1 MIHPTSE
8 VQSTNIGS
16 NTCIWQFC
24 VVLRGA
30 TIGEQCNIN
39 SHVFIENDVIIGNN
53 VTVKSGVQ
61 LWDGLRVGDNVFIG
75 PNVTFTNDMV
85 PRSKSYPMSFLQ
97 TIICQ
102 GASIGANATII
113 AGNKIGAYAFIG
125 AGSLITKNIPD
136 NTVWYG
142 TPARLKGYITNN
154 GILLDLHYKDKNGI
168 KHMLKDD

>member
-1 MIHPTSE
+1 MIHPTAE
-8 VQSTNIGS
+8 VQSTNIGL
-16 NTCIWQFC
+16 NTFIWQFC
-24 VVLRGA
+24 IVLKGA
-30 TIGEQCNIN
+30 TIGGECNIN

-61 LWDGLRVGDNVFIG
+61 LWDGLRVADHVFIG

-85 PRSKSYPMSFLQ
+85 PRSKSYPASFLQ
-97 TIICQ
+97 TIICK

-142 TPARLKGYITNN
+142 NPARHKGYITNK
-154 GILLDLHYKDKNGI
+154 GILLDLDFKDKNDL
-168 KHMLKDD
+168 KHKLKDD

>member
-1 MIHPTSE
+1 MIHSTAD

-16 NTCIWQFC
+16 NTFIWQFC
-24 VVLRGA
+24 VVLKDA
-30 TIGEQCNIN
+30 IIGDGCNIN

-61 LWDGLRVGDNVFIG
+61 LWDGLRVADNVFIG

-85 PRSKSYPMSFLQ
+85 PRSKSYPTSFLQ
-97 TIICQ
+97 TKISK

-113 AGNKIGAYAFIG
+113 AGNEIGAYAFIG

-136 NTVWYG
+136 NNVWYG
-142 TPARLKGYITNN
+142 NPARHNGYITNK
-154 GILLDLHYKDKNGI
+154 GILLDLDYKDKNGL
-168 KHMLKDD
+168 KHKL

>member
-1 MIHPTSE
+1 MIHSTAD

-16 NTCIWQFC
+16 NTFIWQFC
-24 VVLRGA
+24 VVLKGA
-30 TIGEQCNIN
+30 TIGEECNIN

-61 LWDGLRVGDNVFIG
+61 LWDGLRVADNVFIG
-75 PNVTFTNDMV
+75 PNVTFTNDML

-97 TIICQ
+97 TIICK

-113 AGNKIGAYAFIG
+113 AGNEIGAYAFIG

-142 TPARLKGYITNN
+142 SPAHHKGYITNK
-154 GILLDLHYKDKNGI
+154 GILLDLDYKDKNGL
-168 KHMLKDD
+168 KYKLKDD

>member
-1 MIHPTSE
+1 MIHSTAD

-16 NTCIWQFC
+16 NTFIWQFC
-24 VVLRGA
+24 VVLKGA
-30 TIGEQCNIN
+30 TIGEECNIN

-61 LWDGLRVGDNVFIG
+61 LWDGLRVADNVFIG

-97 TIICQ
+97 TIICK

-113 AGNKIGAYAFIG
+113 AGNEIGAYAFIG

-142 TPARLKGYITNN
+142 SPAHHKGYITNK
-154 GILLDLHYKDKNGI
+154 GILLNLDYKDKNDLNH
-168 KHMLKDD
+168 KLKDD

>member
-1 MIHPTSE
+1 MIHSTAD

-16 NTCIWQFC
+16 NTFIWQFC
-24 VVLRGA
+24 VVLKGA
-30 TIGEQCNIN
+30 TIGEECNIN

-61 LWDGLRVGDNVFIG
+61 LWDGLRVADNVFIG
-75 PNVTFTNDMV
+75 PNVTFTNDML

-97 TIICQ
+97 TIICK

-113 AGNKIGAYAFIG
+113 AGNEIGAYAFIG

-142 TPARLKGYITNN
+142 NPAHHKGYITNK
-154 GILLDLHYKDKNGI
+154 GILLDLDYKDKNGL
-168 KHMLKDD
+168 KYKLKDD

>member
-1 MIHPTSE
+1 MIHSTAD
-8 VQSTNIGS
+8 VQSINIGS
-16 NTCIWQFC
+16 NTFIWQFC
-24 VVLRGA
+24 VVLKGA
-30 TIGEQCNIN
+30 SIGDECNIN

-61 LWDGLRVGDNVFIG
+61 LWDGLRVADDVFIG

-85 PRSKSYPMSFLQ
+85 PRSKSYPTSYLQ
-97 TIICQ
+97 TKICK

-113 AGNKIGAYAFIG
+113 AGNEIGSYAFIG

-142 TPARLKGYITNN
+142 NPARHKGYITNK
-154 GILLDLHYKDKNGI
+154 GILLDLDYKDKSGL
-168 KHMLKDD
+168 KHKLKDD

>member
-1 MIHPTSE
+1 MIHSTAD

-16 NTCIWQFC
+16 NTFIWQFC
-24 VVLRGA
+24 VVLKGA
-30 TIGEQCNIN
+30 TIGEECNIN

-61 LWDGLRVGDNVFIG
+61 LWDGLRVADDVFIG

-85 PRSKSYPMSFLQ
+85 PRSKSYPSSFLQ
-97 TIICQ
+97 TIICK

-113 AGNKIGAYAFIG
+113 AGNEIGAYAFIG

-142 TPARLKGYITNN
+142 NPAHHKGYITNK
-154 GILLDLHYKDKNGI
+154 GILLDLDYKDKNDL
-168 KHMLKDD
+168 KHKLKDD